1 MTTSKGLLLGFSA
14 ALLAGLLLAPAVDAT
29 DQGTGV
35 VPEFESPNQEGDK
48 TVEPNTAD
56 YTGPAG
62 QTRIEISRPKGL
74 KDQPVTGRLLLFV
87 GYFNEPSP
95 RLQTSPLGSTQVFG
109 MDVDGLPAG
118 QPAVMD
124 ERTIGYP
131 IRKLTELPEGD
142 YYIQAVLNVYT
153 RFKRA
158 DGHVIWA
165 HQDQWE
171 GQRAGAS
178 PGNLVSTIYKVH
190 LGTYQGYTLHLS
202 LDSVLPPVKV
212 PDDTAWVKHV
222 KIQSKLLTKFW
233 GQPMYLGAT
242 VLLPKGYDEHADQ
255 HYPVLYW
262 QDHFTLAPP
271 LQFSTEEQHIPDEQV
286 SAYQARN
293 FETGY
298 DLYKAW
304 SGPDFPRMLVV
315 SFLHPTPYFDDS
327 YAVNSQNDGPYGDA
341 IMQELIPYLESHFRI
356 IQAPY
361 ARLLSGASTGGWEA
375 FALQV
380 QHPSFFGGT
389 WAVSPDPVD
398 FHHLQLIDLY
408 AGDNAYRDDTG
419 VEGDTAM
426 LGGQRPAVR
435 GMDGTP
441 IISMVQYSQLERVM
455 GSHGRSGDQ
464 FDAWFA
470 VFDPVGTDGYPKPM
484 WDELTGKVDPAVVQ
498 HARAAGYDL
507 TAYLQEHWAELGP
520 QLAGKLHVSVGTRD
534 TFYLD
539 GSVRDLQAFLD
550 KTTAPKSD
558 AVFAY
563 GIDRPHPW
571 FPVDELDLLREMA
584 QHVAQA
590 APPGADLRWLEPAPA
605 AATISH

>member
-1 MTTSKGLLLGFSA
+1 MKFPAIFFALA
-14 ALLAGLLLAPAVDAT
+14 ALSFAGVAPAVHAT
-29 DQGTGV
+29 EPEPDSM
-35 VPEFESPNQEGDK
+35 PEFASPNQQGDK
-48 TVEPNTAD
+48 TIELNAAD

-62 QTRIEISRPKGL
+62 QTRIEISWAKGL
-74 KDQPVTGRLLLFV
+74 NDRPVTGRLLLFV

-95 RLQTSPLGSTQVFG
+95 RLQMGPLGSTQVFG
-109 MDVDGLPAG
+109 MDVDALPAG
-118 QPAVMD
+118 EPVVMD
-124 ERTIGYP
+124 ERTMGYP

-142 YYIQAVLNVYT
+142 YFIQAVLNVYT

-158 DGHVIWA
+158 DGHTIWA

-190 LGTYQGYTLHLS
+190 LGTYKGYTLHLT
-202 LDSVLPPVKV
+202 LDSALPPIKV
-212 PDDTAWVKHV
+212 PDDTPWVKHV

-242 VLLPKGYDEHADQ
+242 VLLPQGYDAHSDLR
-255 HYPVLYW
+255 YPVLYW
-262 QDHFTLAPP
+262 QDHFSLDPP
-271 LQFSTEEQHIPDEQV
+271 LQFSTEKRRIPDEEV
-286 SAYQARN
+286 NSYQARN
-293 FETGY
+293 MEPGY

-304 SGPDFPRMLVV
+304 SGPDFPRMIVV

-327 YAVNSQNDGPYGDA
+327 YAVNSENDGPYGDA

-361 ARLLSGASTGGWEA
+361 ARLLAGGSTGGWEA
-375 FALQV
+375 LALQI
-380 QHPSFFGGT
+380 QHPDFFGGT
-389 WAVSPDPVD
+389 WAISPDPVD

-408 AGDNAYRDDTG
+408 AGGNAYRDDAG
-419 VEGDTAM
+419 EEGDTAM
-426 LGGQRPAVR
+426 LGGQRPLAR
-435 GMDGTP
+435 SMDGTP
-441 IISMVQYSQLERVM
+441 MISMVQFSQLERVM
-455 GSHGRSGDQ
+455 GSHGRSGGQ
-464 FDAWFA
+464 FGAWFA
-470 VFDPVGTDGYPKPM
+470 VFDPVGADGYPVPL

-507 TAYLQEHWAELGP
+507 TAYLQDHWPELGP
-520 QLAGKLHVSVGTRD
+520 KLAGKLHVSVGTRD

-539 GSVRDLQAFLD
+539 GAVRDLQAFLD
-550 KTTAPKSD
+550 TTTAPKSD

-563 GIDRPHPW
+563 GANRPHPW
-571 FPVDELDLLREMA
+571 LPVDELDLLREMA
-584 QHVAQA
+584 GHVAHA

-605 AATISH
+605 H